1 MQIYLAFDGGLVV
14 LKGRDGA
21 WHPTLALAGEEC
33 QCLAVDPHDERRA
46 LLRHVH
52 VRAVAQRRRRRN
64 LDTGA
69 GRCPTPMSWPWP
81 SVRWRPWPA
90 TACSGPHRAERAS
103 TVPRTAAQ
111 PGPK

>member
-1 MQIYLAFDGGLVV
+1 M

-46 LLRHVH
+46 YCGTFTSGLWRSDDGGATWTPAPGVAPHQCH
-52 VRAVAQRRRRRN
+52 GRGRQSAGDRGRPRRA
-64 LDTGA
+64 L
-69 GRCPTPMSWPWP
+69 GR
-81 SVRWRPWPA
+81 
-90 TACSGPHRAERAS
+90 HRAERAS